1 MADDARPGAIAVNPD
16 DAGRSPRRTRRRG
29 RVATPT
35 SAGHFLVVIPIIG
48 VLAAGWFIFSQQEQL
63 EIAQQALTDAEG
75 RIAVL
80 ESRLRLT
87 DEILTESDAD
97 TSEQMS
103 FWESEIRKLWDM
115 ANKRNR
121 GWIETNRAN
130 LQKLTNS
137 VSGIESALQTL
148 QGSVA
153 SIDASMGKQQEV
165 ADLATALDMRVQ
177 RLTRDQRDLVDKVN
191 AASQI
196 ASSLK
201 AGLESRVKEN
211 EEAIQAFDAHR
222 AQINTELRELRDRVR
237 APGAAVPSVGP

>member
-1 MADDARPGAIAVNPD
+1 M
-16 DAGRSPRRTRRRG
+16 
-29 RVATPT
+29 ATPT

-63 EIAQQALTDAEG
+63 EKAQQALTDAEG

-137 VSGIESALQTL
+137 VSGIESTLQTL

>member
-1 MADDARPGAIAVNPD
+1 M
-16 DAGRSPRRTRRRG
+16 
-29 RVATPT
+29 ATPT

-63 EIAQQALTDAEG
+63 EKAQQALTDAEQ
-75 RIAVL
+75 RIVVL

-137 VSGIESALQTL
+137 VSGIESTLQTL

-237 APGAAVPSVGP
+237 APGAAAPSVGP